1 MDRVR
6 YVLSRCLVSF
16 SVGALAGV
24 LYWLMGVMSPAPP
37 WISLAGLLGILAGEA
52 ATRHLLARRRKR
64 PADPAEG
71 RPPASP

>member
-1 MDRVR
+1 MRSL
-6 YVLSRCLVSF
+6 LSRCLLSF

-52 ATRHLLARRRKR
+52 ATRHLLTRRRKR

-71 RPPASP
+71 PPPASP

>member
-1 MDRVR
+1 MR

-24 LYWLMGVMSPAPP
+24 LYRLMGVMSPAPP

-64 PADPAEG
+64 PADPAGG